1 MLGSASSWEV
11 DLTDSHG
18 KCTCGRMWEKWVTC
32 IHAMAV
38 VRTFRVHS
46 IGHFVHPCFLL
57 SSWEQCYAIPLH
69 APNSSEIH
77 PNNCLPPE
85 RKRVRGRPKGT
96 RAKSQREVEDMLQRV
111 RRCKNC
117 GSTGHTS
124 GHCEDG
130 RPRVIDAGGVYLDPQ
145 TGYLEI

>member
-1 MLGSASSWEV
+1 
-11 DLTDSHG
+11 
-18 KCTCGRMWEKWVTC
+18 
-32 IHAMAV
+32 MAV

-96 RAKSQREVEDMLQRV
+96 RAKSQRIWRICCRGLEDVRTVGALVILLVTVKMEDHESLMQGEFIWTLRLGTLKFNLLLWLVVGCVSCSML
-111 RRCKNC
+111 
-117 GSTGHTS
+117 H
-124 GHCEDG
+124 
-130 RPRVIDAGGVYLDPQ
+130 
-145 TGYLEI
+145 